1 MAGFKLGRI
10 TQDIHREL
18 SAILRELK
26 DPRIAPMLSIVKV
39 QVSND
44 LSYAKVYV
52 SAIEGMEKTK
62 ESVVG
67 LKSASGYIRRE
78 LSNRLH
84 LRKCPELS
92 FIADDSIAYGAQI
105 NRILEELRPV
115 EEVEEESEE

>member
-1 MAGFKLGRI
+1 MAGFKMGRI

-18 SAILRELK
+18 AAILRELK
-26 DPRIAPMLSIVKV
+26 DPRIAPMLSVVKV

-52 SAIEGMEKTK
+52 SAIEGMERTK

-67 LKSASGYIRRE
+67 LKSAQGFIRRE

-84 LRKCPELS
+84 LRKCPELA

-105 NRILEELRPV
+105 NRILEDLQPETDDTDFD
-115 EEVEEESEE
+115 EE